1 MNAKKEKI
9 LLLSLFIFCLA
20 IRIAFITQK
29 NLWFDEVFSWHLSL
43 TSFYDII
50 VSTAN
55 DIHPPLYYFTLKIWN
70 FVFGDS
76 VFSMR
81 LLSALFTSGAV
92 FFLYPISRRFMEPMQ
107 AILVVLLYSFSPL
120 NLYYSQEVRMSAMN
134 LFLNLGSIYFLMNLT
149 DKIPPAAGF
158 YRNRTAIC
166 YILFT
171 AAALYTHYFSF
182 FILIAQLI
190 FILYCYIRSPKELR
204 TFLYIFASIA
214 VLYLVWIPDL
224 LTHFTRGQSWR
235 TPQNISSVIDEYL
248 NYTKDLSLGLYYY
261 YADYRVMEYLKY
273 FIYFFFAASIAVV
286 SIKRKPLQYKY
297 LNLVLLAVFVPL
309 LLAGIL
315 SFNQKIEFYRYL
327 SILVPYISIMI
338 VYGLMNFVYRPAGI
352 VILAMFMV
360 INIYGIRTHFNFDFK
375 NDDYRAL
382 ISDVESKFTP
392 GERIYV
398 QPHYNGW
405 VIDYY
410 KKQEH
415 LNLPATAFVRYGW
428 GEVMD
433 SITVQK
439 PESFWVVLD
448 YSAVDTSKYAS
459 YRNELNS
466 RFNEVS
472 RNTYFLAPAKVELYR
487 FTKKF

>member
-1 MNAKKEKI
+1 MTARSEKI
-9 LLLSLFIFCLA
+9 LLFTLFVFCLA

-50 VSTAN
+50 VRTAN

-70 FVFGDS
+70 FVLGDS
-76 VFSMR
+76 VVSMR
-81 LLSALFTSGAV
+81 LLSALFTSCAV
-92 FFLYPISRRFMEPMQ
+92 FFLYPISRRFMDPLQ
-107 AILVVLLYSFSPL
+107 SLLVILLYSLSPL

-134 LFLNLGSIYFLMNLT
+134 LFLNLGSIYFLMKLT
-149 DKIPPAAGF
+149 DKIPASARF
-158 YRNRTAIC
+158 YKDRNAVLYT
-166 YILFT
+166 LFT

-182 FILIAQLI
+182 FILIAELV
-190 FILYCYIRSPKELR
+190 FIIYSYIRSPKDLK
-204 TFLYIFASIA
+204 TFIYIFAAIGI
-214 VLYLVWIPDL
+214 VYLVWVPDL

-235 TPQNISSVIDEYL
+235 TPQNISAVFDEYL
-248 NYTKDLSLGLYYY
+248 NYGKDLSLGLYYY
-261 YADYRVMEYLKY
+261 YADYRVIEYLKY
-273 FIYFFFAASIAVV
+273 FIYFFFAASIAAVFL
-286 SIKRKPLQYKY
+286 KRRPLENKY

-338 VYGLMNFVYRPAGI
+338 VYGLINFVYKPAGI
-352 VILAMFMV
+352 VILIMFMLV
-360 INIYGIRTHFNFDFK
+360 NIYGIRTHFNFNFK

-398 QPHYNGW
+398 EPHYNGW

-410 KKQEH
+410 KKQDH
-415 LNLPATAFVRYGW
+415 LNLPGPAFVRYGW

-433 SITVQK
+433 SISVQK

-459 YRNELNS
+459 YRSELNS
-466 RFNEVS
+466 KFKEVYK
-472 RNTYFLAPAKVELYR
+472 NTYFLFPSKVELFR
-487 FTKKF
+487 FKVK